1 MNKQEEAIKELELAR
16 NEAAAIVN
24 ELAVKILTFS
34 AGRTNFFELETIK
47 RT

>member
-1 MNKQEEAIKELELAR
+1 MNKQEKAIRELELAT
-16 NEAAAIVN
+16 NESAVIVN
-24 ELAVKILTFS
+24 ELAAKILTFS